1 MGALTCKRCS
11 DEEDLFGCGDPGD
24 STSVTIRREEEKT
37 LLERLEGHWVR
48 RDGQEMA
55 SLGPDG
61 SLRWSKA
68 FQDWESCLEEAG
80 LSKVRLKMKRTG
92 QIRLGLPALGVCG
105 LDFQPARDL
114 GDPMA
119 EEDALYQAHR
129 EELLEMLKGGQAK
142 LQPRSEGGVGLLN
155 QGATCYMNSLLQS
168 LFNIPEF
175 RVAVY
180 QFEPGPPFMESQVA
194 AFPCSYNGCLPSCN
208 FHRPQPVPPRS
219 GSEGQEGC
227 GEDVGSRQAEL
238 TAACGFS
245 GRDAMEQHDVQELCR
260 VLFDALERSSSLLTG
275 HQLCQDRDKVYE
287 SRRPASYMDLQE
299 ELGEKVDALSG
310 TSIDTVPKILCLQLL
325 RFVFDLQTMRRKKLS
340 DLLAIPLE
348 LDLSFWGGGTYEL
361 SAVCLHSGTAH
372 GGHYHAFLRDPEGVW
387 KDANDQR
394 VQILGA
400 RQCETLFPKSDDGRS
415 VPVPERLSAPILEE
429 NQRLLQLQRVYR
441 LHRKLTEVKVFAP
454 KAVQLLLQRF
464 AAQQLQGLCEIP
476 DSVDAR
482 HGERAS
488 LSYMRERAF
497 RASTTATSDWVQ
509 GSSAPSAQPCA
520 ACIMQHDV
528 LEPGDPRKALAR
540 VDAEWVKTLN
550 LPACEAAR
558 LRHFDTLRGIAQKP
572 LEDTF
577 SGGLV
582 HLVPD
587 VGVEAILGDLV
598 LLVHWDQAQPT
609 LSVEQ
614 VAAFQLQ
621 VKQDAVGER
630 KDLEPE
636 ARDGH
641 HRKEER
647 LCCVDLMLQDLFA
660 EMPRCP
666 DEEPGERRAASTL
679 GELRASAAQRWRL
692 PREATVL
699 VALTGMQAGHEL
711 LDDMATL
718 QQCGLSPDDVVS
730 NHRADESTMADEA
743 LTVPQEDPPL
753 PSGADQPREQC
764 EGQESLRTWPCFS
777 DIFDEMQ
784 LLLQKL
790 RDAHEPVSRPP
801 EPASPKARATSSRA
815 SLLLVDREGETPS
828 EQVRPISTKVSSK
841 LMKEAKQ
848 TVVEME
854 WQIDA
859 NSMDSCS
866 LQLREEWDLSEE
878 KLFDLT
884 PGGRTSE
891 LETAA
896 ERWLGIFATA
906 ATLMSSS
913 LFVSFITNRMAEI
926 NRQRVQMRDI
936 LQSVRRYCGTHG
948 ISYAYTMQIK
958 RYVQREHTRNEL
970 QSHMPLLQNLPEGM
984 DIGLQDLSMELNLC
998 SQAVSELYL
1007 LAGDTIFNTANK
1019 IQGMY
1024 LLGAGLGIYFYPRP
1038 FQSPPKVPEAARP
1051 RTVSAQSIADLTMLE
1066 AGEYIAEPALWVS
1079 GWRYQGHL
1087 QAVLESKALLVSTE
1101 QFYFVVRDY
1110 ANVMANTVVYA
1121 RCFVKELNNSATLCR
1136 EVTDLPLVSMASQ
1149 PPARMNQVAPT

>member
-1 MGALTCKRCS
+1 
-11 DEEDLFGCGDPGD
+11 
-24 STSVTIRREEEKT
+24 
-37 LLERLEGHWVR
+37 
-48 RDGQEMA
+48 
-55 SLGPDG
+55 
-61 SLRWSKA
+61 
-68 FQDWESCLEEAG
+68 
-80 LSKVRLKMKRTG
+80 
-92 QIRLGLPALGVCG
+92 
-105 LDFQPARDL
+105 
-114 GDPMA
+114 
-119 EEDALYQAHR
+119 
-129 EELLEMLKGGQAK
+129 
-142 LQPRSEGGVGLLN
+142 
-155 QGATCYMNSLLQS
+155 
-168 LFNIPEF
+168 
-175 RVAVY
+175 
-180 QFEPGPPFMESQVA
+180 
-194 AFPCSYNGCLPSCN
+194 
-208 FHRPQPVPPRS
+208 
-219 GSEGQEGC
+219 
-227 GEDVGSRQAEL
+227 
-238 TAACGFS
+238 
-245 GRDAMEQHDVQELCR
+245 
-260 VLFDALERSSSLLTG
+260 
-275 HQLCQDRDKVYE
+275 
-287 SRRPASYMDLQE
+287 
-299 ELGEKVDALSG
+299 
-310 TSIDTVPKILCLQLL
+310 
-325 RFVFDLQTMRRKKLS
+325 
-340 DLLAIPLE
+340 
-348 LDLSFWGGGTYEL
+348 
-361 SAVCLHSGTAH
+361 
-372 GGHYHAFLRDPEGVW
+372 
-387 KDANDQR
+387 
-394 VQILGA
+394 
-400 RQCETLFPKSDDGRS
+400 
-415 VPVPERLSAPILEE
+415 
-429 NQRLLQLQRVYR
+429 
-441 LHRKLTEVKVFAP
+441 
-454 KAVQLLLQRF
+454 
-464 AAQQLQGLCEIP
+464 
-476 DSVDAR
+476 
-482 HGERAS
+482 
-488 LSYMRERAF
+488 
-497 RASTTATSDWVQ
+497 
-509 GSSAPSAQPCA
+509 
-520 ACIMQHDV
+520 
-528 LEPGDPRKALAR
+528 
-540 VDAEWVKTLN
+540 
-550 LPACEAAR
+550 
-558 LRHFDTLRGIAQKP
+558 
-572 LEDTF
+572 
-577 SGGLV
+577 
-582 HLVPD
+582 
-587 VGVEAILGDLV
+587 
-598 LLVHWDQAQPT
+598 
-609 LSVEQ
+609 
-614 VAAFQLQ
+614 
-621 VKQDAVGER
+621 
-630 KDLEPE
+630 
-636 ARDGH
+636 
-641 HRKEER
+641 
-647 LCCVDLMLQDLFA
+647 
-660 EMPRCP
+660 
-666 DEEPGERRAASTL
+666 
-679 GELRASAAQRWRL
+679 
-692 PREATVL
+692 
-699 VALTGMQAGHEL
+699 
-711 LDDMATL
+711 
-718 QQCGLSPDDVVS
+718 
-730 NHRADESTMADEA
+730 MADEA

-790 RDAHEPVSRPP
+790 RDAHEVETMAAPTPPDRGMVPQSSEPVSRPP

-878 KLFDLT
+878 KLFDLKRIQRRMSASSLASLQKPNIRRQYLVRVKEPGPWFIMSPSSKQRFVWDCIALLAVFYELCVT
-884 PGGRTSE
+884 PLHLYRLENDIRYYADVGHWAMTIFWLLDIPATFLTAVYINDHLRFHVKDIAKAYAKSWLCFDLVMLLPDLIILIFPHLDEGPTHVLRASRVRRMFRLLRFLRLLRFSKIVEKLQSLHGGTGSIRQHSLLWPLVEAALMVLVAAHLLGSFWFALGDTEGGWVLAEGLQDQPLGRQYTRSLEWALSKLPPSSLRTIVE

-984 DIGLQDLSMELNLC
+984 VRELFQEGRSPILHHHALFKDIGLQDLSMELNLC

-1051 RTVSAQSIADLTMLE
+1051 RTVSAQSIADLFGFGLAPALPSRSSSRRPDMAQTMLE